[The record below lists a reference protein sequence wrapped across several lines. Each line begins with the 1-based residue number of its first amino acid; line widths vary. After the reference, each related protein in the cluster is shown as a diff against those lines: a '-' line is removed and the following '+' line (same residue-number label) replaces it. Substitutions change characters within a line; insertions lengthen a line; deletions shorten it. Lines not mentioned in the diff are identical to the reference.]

1 MEFRL
6 LGPLEVLGEDGVP
19 LPLGGKRPRALLT
32 LLLLHPNEA
41 VSTDRLIDGIWG
53 ETPPESAPGALQ
65 VHVHALRKSLGADR
79 IVTKPPGYCVRVEPD
94 ELDVERFERLA
105 TTASPDAL
113 REALTLWRG
122 PALAGVAYEPCAQ
135 AEAARL

>member
-1 MEFRL
+1 MKFRL
-6 LGPLEVLGEDGVP
+6 LGPLEVIGEDGVP

-32 LLLLHPNEA
+32 LLLLNPNEV

-65 VHVHALRKSLGADR
+65 VHVHALRKTLGADR
-79 IVTKPPGYCVRVEPD
+79 IVTKPPGYCARVETD
-94 ELDVERFERLA
+94 EIDVERFERLA
-105 TTASPDAL
+105 ASGEADAL

-122 PALAGVAYEPCAQ
+122 PALADVAYEPFAQ
-135 AEAARL
+135 P